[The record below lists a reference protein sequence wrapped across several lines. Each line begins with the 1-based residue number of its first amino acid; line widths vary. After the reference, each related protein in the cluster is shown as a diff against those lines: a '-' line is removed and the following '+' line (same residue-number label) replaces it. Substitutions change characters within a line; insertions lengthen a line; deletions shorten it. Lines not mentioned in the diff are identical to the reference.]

1 MSKIK
6 IDDLPTDETLDKS
19 EMQQIRGGVTE
30 NWKNKGSAELSAV
43 DLVGKGSPLASSQ
56 IKPTTD
62 SAQQIKQKE
71 LAASDPN
78 YADKTASSQYGGRS
92 SDGTVKTRLR

>member
-19 EMQQIRGGVTE
+19 EMQQIRGGSTE
-30 NWKNKGSAELSAV
+30 TWKNKGSAELSAV
-43 DLVGKGSPLASSQ
+43 DLVGNGSPLASNQ
-56 IKPTTD
+56 IKPPSDT
-62 SAQQIKQKE
+62 AKQLKQKE

-78 YADKTASSQYGGRS
+78 YADKMASSQHGGRS
-92 SDGTVKTRLR
+92 SDGTVKTGLR